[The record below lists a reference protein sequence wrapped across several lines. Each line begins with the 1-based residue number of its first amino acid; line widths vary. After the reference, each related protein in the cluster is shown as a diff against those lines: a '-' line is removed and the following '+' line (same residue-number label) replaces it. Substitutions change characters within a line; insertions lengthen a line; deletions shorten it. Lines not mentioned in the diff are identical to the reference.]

1 MERINHS
8 RKSYKRQVYRD
19 LLILITSIVL
29 INYIASF
36 FFTRIDLTAEK
47 RYTLTNTTKTILTN
61 LKDVVYVKVYLEGD
75 MPYGFKRLNKSI
87 KETLDEFRSY
97 AGDNIQYEFINPS
110 ENPDKKTQKEL
121 FKQLYNKGLTP
132 TNVQEKDDEGKI
144 SEKVLFP
151 GALISYGGR
160 EIAVDFL
167 HNSMNLSP
175 EENLNA
181 SVEDVEFSMMNA
193 IRKLK
198 NDFGQRIAFIEG
210 HGESTPEEVED
221 FTRSLTEYFEVE
233 RVRLD
238 SQIYSLSS
246 RTLDSNKKVTVVN
259 KYDLAIIANPDSM
272 FSEFDKYIID
282 QFIMYGGKVIWLIDA
297 VDANMDS
304 LAYASTVMATIKNL
318 NLNDQLFKYGARVN
332 PNLVQDMQCA
342 IIPVNTAISGTQPQ
356 FTPSPWVYFP
366 LLMPNTKHPIGK
378 NVNLVKGQ
386 FVSSVD
392 PVGDDSTITK
402 TVLLTTSQNSRAI
415 NAPLQINL
423 GLIKKKLNPDFFT
436 KSYIPTALLL
446 EGRFNSIYLNRL
458 APEMYEHQE
467 IAFKEKSYFTQLAII
482 GDGDIIRNHVKRLGL
497 KSEALPLG
505 YDRYT
510 GETFGNKEFLMN
522 LVSYMLDNKN
532 FTELHSKV
540 VQLRLLDRTAIEEN
554 KSMIQLINVAL
565 PAFLILAFGLLLS
578 WYRKQ
583 KFSKNK

>member
-1 MERINHS
+1 
-8 RKSYKRQVYRD
+8 
-19 LLILITSIVL
+19 
-29 INYIASF
+29 
-36 FFTRIDLTAEK
+36 
-47 RYTLTNTTKTILTN
+47 
-61 LKDVVYVKVYLEGD
+61 
-75 MPYGFKRLNKSI
+75 
-87 KETLDEFRSY
+87 
-97 AGDNIQYEFINPS
+97 
-110 ENPDKKTQKEL
+110 
-121 FKQLYNKGLTP
+121 
-132 TNVQEKDDEGKI
+132 
-144 SEKVLFP
+144 
-151 GALISYGGR
+151 
-160 EIAVDFL
+160 
-167 HNSMNLSP
+167 
-175 EENLNA
+175 
-181 SVEDVEFSMMNA
+181 
-193 IRKLK
+193 
-198 NDFGQRIAFIEG
+198 
-210 HGESTPEEVED
+210 
-221 FTRSLTEYFEVE
+221 
-233 RVRLD
+233 
-238 SQIYSLSS
+238 
-246 RTLDSNKKVTVVN
+246 
-259 KYDLAIIANPDSM
+259 M

>member
-1 MERINHS
+1 MEINKNQ
-8 RKSYKRQVYRD
+8 RKSYKNQVYRD
-19 LLILITSIVL
+19 LIILFITIVL
-29 INYIASF
+29 VNYVASF

-47 RYTLTNTTKTILTN
+47 RYTLTNTTKNILTHLN
-61 LKDVVYVKVYLEGD
+61 DVVYVKVYLDGD
-75 MPYGFKRLNKSI
+75 LPYGFKRLSNSI
-87 KETLDEFRSY
+87 KETLDDFRSY
-97 AGDNIQYEFINPS
+97 AGDNVQYEFINPAES
-110 ENPDKKTQKEL
+110 GDKKTQKEL
-121 FKQLYNKGLTP
+121 FKQLYQKGLTP

-144 SEKVLFP
+144 TEKVIFP
-151 GALISYGGR
+151 GALISYAGH

-167 HNSMNLSP
+167 HNSLNLSP

-181 SVEDVEFSMMNA
+181 SIEDVEFTLINA

-210 HGESTPEEVED
+210 HGECKPEEVAD
-221 FTRSLTEYFEVE
+221 ITNALSEYFQVE
-233 RVRLD
+233 HVRLD
-238 SQIYSLSS
+238 SQIYSLTA
-246 RTLDSNKKVTVVN
+246 RTLDSNNKVSVFN

-272 FSEFDKYIID
+272 FNEFDKYIID

-304 LAYASTVMATIKNL
+304 LAYSSTVMATIKNL
-318 NLNDQLFKYGARVN
+318 NISDQLFKYGARVN
-332 PNLVQDMQCA
+332 PNLIQDVQCA

-366 LLMPNTKHPIGK
+366 LLLPNTKHPIGK

-402 TVLLTTSQNSRAI
+402 TVLLTTSQNSRAL
-415 NAPLQINL
+415 NAPIQINL
-423 GLIKKKLNPDFFT
+423 GIIKKKINPDFFT

-446 EGRFNSIYLNRL
+446 EGRFKSIYLNRL

-467 IAFKEKSYFTQLAII
+467 IAFKEQSVYTQLAVI
-482 GDGDIIRNHVKRLGL
+482 GDGDIIRNHIRRLGM
-497 KSEALPLG
+497 KTETLPLG

-522 LVSYMLDNKN
+522 LISYMLDNKN
-532 FTELHSKV
+532 FTELHSKT
-540 VQLRLLDRTAIEEN
+540 VQLRLLDRQAIEEN
-554 KSMIQLINVAL
+554 KTLIQLTNIVL
-565 PAFLILAFGLLLS
+565 PIVIILTFGLSLT
-578 WYRKQ
+578 WYRKH
-583 KFSKNK
+583 KISK